1 MKVPV
6 LKGSGGCGLLLV
18 QVLVG
23 EEAYKKMLKKYEK
36 ENEALKRKLEEV
48 RIYVC
53 VGCRIQIRMV
63 MLGSTEF

>member
-36 ENEALKRKLEEV
+36 ENETLKRKLEEV
-48 RIYVC
+48 YMYV
-53 VGCRIQIRMV
+53 
-63 MLGSTEF
+63 